1 LVELWQTNQKFFV
14 LINCQGLGYE
24 IQILESF
31 FLKLKTNQISNKKIT
46 LWLKHIKKEDSD
58 LLFGFTS
65 KEQKN
70 FFIEILSIRGV
81 GSQIGMGI
89 LNKFSISEVINAIK
103 TQNKKLICSVPGI
116 GQKMSDRLILE
127 LKNKFKSELQFEEE
141 KAKDEFEIK
150 DPEINKMMQDL
161 KLTLQSLNY
170 KNKEINT
177 IMPIIKESTLLA
189 KKEKNLSFEN
199 LLKIAKNN
207 LDKDSSNI
215 GRWRSIINKLKI
227 NFMSLDTAEKQKLI
241 ETHQVHSTDTGSV
254 EVQVAMLS
262 KRISKLSDHLQGN
275 IHDFASR
282 QGLLKM
288 IGKRKRLLSYIKDKN
303 VQRYQELVKKIGI
316 RGWSQLMKKKQSKKK
331 TQN

>member
-1 LVELWQTNQKFFV
+1 MISWINGELVELWQTNQKFFV

-89 LNKFSISEVINAIK
+89 LNKFSINEVINAIK

-127 LKNKFKSELQFEEE
+127 LKNKFKSEIQFEGE
-141 KAKDEFEIK
+141 KAKDKFEIK
-150 DPEINKMMQDL
+150 DPEINKMIEDL
-161 KLTLQSLNY
+161 QLTLQSLNY
-170 KNKEINT
+170 KNKEIKT
-177 IMPIIKESTLLA
+177 ILPIIINEVDFLA
-189 KKEKNLSFEN
+189 KKESNLSFEN
-199 LLKIAKNN
+199 LLKLAMNY
-207 LDKDSSNI
+207 LDKESSNI
-215 GRWRSIINKLKI
+215 
-227 NFMSLDTAEKQKLI
+227 
-241 ETHQVHSTDTGSV
+241 
-254 EVQVAMLS
+254 
-262 KRISKLSDHLQGN
+262 
-275 IHDFASR
+275 AS
-282 QGLLKM
+282 
-288 IGKRKRLLSYIKDKN
+288 
-303 VQRYQELVKKIGI
+303 
-316 RGWSQLMKKKQSKKK
+316 
-331 TQN
+331 

>member
-1 LVELWQTNQKFFV
+1 MISWINGDLVDLWQTNQKFFV

-31 FLKLKTNQISNKKIT
+31 FLKLKTNQILNKNIT

-89 LNKFSISEVINAIK
+89 LNKFSIGEVINAIK

-127 LKNKFKSELQFEEE
+127 LKNKFKSEIQFEEE

-150 DPEINKMMQDL
+150 DPEINKMIKDL
-161 KLTLQSLNY
+161 QLTLQSLNY

-177 IMPIIKESTLLA
+177 ILPIIINEVDLLA
-189 KKEKNLSFEN
+189 KKENNLSFEN
-199 LLKIAKNN
+199 LLKLAMNY
-207 LDKDSSNI
+207 LDKDSSNLA
-215 GRWRSIINKLKI
+215 R
-227 NFMSLDTAEKQKLI
+227 
-241 ETHQVHSTDTGSV
+241 
-254 EVQVAMLS
+254 
-262 KRISKLSDHLQGN
+262 
-275 IHDFASR
+275 
-282 QGLLKM
+282 
-288 IGKRKRLLSYIKDKN
+288 
-303 VQRYQELVKKIGI
+303 
-316 RGWSQLMKKKQSKKK
+316 
-331 TQN
+331 

>member
-1 LVELWQTNQKFFV
+1 MISWINGELVELWQTNQKFFV

-89 LNKFSISEVINAIK
+89 LNKFSINEVINAIK

-127 LKNKFKSELQFEEE
+127 LKNKFKSEIQFEEE

-150 DPEINKMMQDL
+150 DPEINKMIEDL
-161 KLTLQSLNY
+161 QLTLQSLNY
-170 KNKEINT
+170 KNKEIKT
-177 IMPIIKESTLLA
+177 ILPIIINEVDFLA
-189 KKEKNLSFEN
+189 KKENNLSFEN
-199 LLKIAKNN
+199 LLKLAMNY
-207 LDKDSSNI
+207 LDKESSNI
-215 GRWRSIINKLKI
+215 
-227 NFMSLDTAEKQKLI
+227 
-241 ETHQVHSTDTGSV
+241 
-254 EVQVAMLS
+254 
-262 KRISKLSDHLQGN
+262 
-275 IHDFASR
+275 AS
-282 QGLLKM
+282 
-288 IGKRKRLLSYIKDKN
+288 
-303 VQRYQELVKKIGI
+303 
-316 RGWSQLMKKKQSKKK
+316 
-331 TQN
+331 

>member
-1 LVELWQTNQKFFV
+1 MISWINGELVESWQTNQKFFV

-127 LKNKFKSELQFEEE
+127 LKNKFKSEIQFEEE

-150 DPEINKMMQDL
+150 DPEINKMIEDL
-161 KLTLQSLNY
+161 QLTLQSLNY
-170 KNKEINT
+170 KNKEIKT
-177 IMPIIKESTLLA
+177 ILPIIINEVDFPS
-189 KKEKNLSFEN
+189 KKENNLSFEN
-199 LLKIAKNN
+199 LLKLAMNY
-207 LDKDSSNI
+207 LDKESSNI
-215 GRWRSIINKLKI
+215 
-227 NFMSLDTAEKQKLI
+227 
-241 ETHQVHSTDTGSV
+241 
-254 EVQVAMLS
+254 
-262 KRISKLSDHLQGN
+262 
-275 IHDFASR
+275 AS
-282 QGLLKM
+282 
-288 IGKRKRLLSYIKDKN
+288 
-303 VQRYQELVKKIGI
+303 
-316 RGWSQLMKKKQSKKK
+316 
-331 TQN
+331 

>member
-1 LVELWQTNQKFFV
+1 MISWINGELVDLWQTNQKFFV

-89 LNKFSISEVINAIK
+89 LNKFSIGEVINAIK

-127 LKNKFKSELQFEEE
+127 LKNKFKSEIQFEEE

-150 DPEINKMMQDL
+150 DPEINKMIEDL
-161 KLTLQSLNY
+161 QLTLQSLNY
-170 KNKEINT
+170 KNKEIKT
-177 IMPIIKESTLLA
+177 ILPIIINEVDFLA
-189 KKEKNLSFEN
+189 KKENNLSFEN
-199 LLKIAKNN
+199 LLKLAMNY
-207 LDKDSSNI
+207 LDKESSNI
-215 GRWRSIINKLKI
+215 
-227 NFMSLDTAEKQKLI
+227 
-241 ETHQVHSTDTGSV
+241 
-254 EVQVAMLS
+254 
-262 KRISKLSDHLQGN
+262 
-275 IHDFASR
+275 AS
-282 QGLLKM
+282 
-288 IGKRKRLLSYIKDKN
+288 
-303 VQRYQELVKKIGI
+303 
-316 RGWSQLMKKKQSKKK
+316 
-331 TQN
+331 